1 MPSSTSPLPSVDRE
15 RTSSR
20 RAWLSRR
27 TAGFLLSLFALA
39 GVIAY
44 DYYYVPSN
52 RALVGTWFPTQHVWL
67 LFVALLVLAFYVGWP
82 LAANPVRSRRYW
94 RRLRGNP
101 AAVASLAYVVLFLV
115 VGLAG
120 PFVVEEEVASLF
132 RRYQPPVFVGVKEST
147 IGNCIVPAVDGVCTG
162 TWRFPLGTDH
172 IGHGVLTRVVYGTR
186 ASLVVAAVGSMLVVP
201 MASAVGIAAGYLG
214 GRVDEALMRF
224 VDVQESVP
232 SMVAY
237 VLLSVLFG
245 ESMFLL
251 LAVFG
256 LLSWG
261 GIARLVRSE
270 TLQRRESGYVRAA
283 REAGASHLHVARRHL
298 LPNVS
303 GTVLVATTQL
313 VPLLLLTHAT
323 LEFLFLLD
331 PFLPSW
337 GQSIAE
343 GLSTKFMTFPKLS
356 GFGPPGFPVP
366 FREKWWVA
374 TMPALALT
382 ATVTAFAV
390 LGDALRDVLDPRSE
404 V

>member
-1 MPSSTSPLPSVDRE
+1 MPSSTLLLPSDDWE
-15 RTSSR
+15 RTNPR
-20 RAWLSRR
+20 RARLSRR
-27 TAGFLLSLFALA
+27 TAGFLLSLLALA
-39 GVIAY
+39 GVLAY
-44 DYYYVPSN
+44 DYYYVPSQ
-52 RALVGTWFPTQHVWL
+52 RALAGSWFPTQHEWL
-67 LFVALLVLAFYVGWP
+67 LFVALLVFAFYVGWP
-82 LAANPVRSRRYW
+82 LATNPARTRRYW
-94 RRLRGNP
+94 RRLRTNP
-101 AAVASLAYVVLFLV
+101 AAIASVAYVALFV
-115 VGLAG
+115 AVGLFG
-120 PFVVEEEVASLF
+120 PFLVEEEVASLY
-132 RRYQPPVFVGVKEST
+132 RRYQPPVLLGVKEAT
-147 IGNCIVPAVDGVCTG
+147 IGNCVSPTVDGVCKG
-162 TWRFPLGTDH
+162 TWQFPLGTDH

-186 ASLVVAAVGSMLVVP
+186 AALVVAAVGSMLVVP
-201 MASAVGIAAGYLG
+201 IASAVGIAAGYLG
-214 GRVDEALMRF
+214 GWVDEVLMRF

-237 VLLSVLFG
+237 ILLSVLFG
-245 ESMFLL
+245 ESLFLL
-251 LAVFG
+251 LGVFG

-283 REAGASHLHVARRHL
+283 REAGGGHLHVARRHL

-337 GQSIAE
+337 GQSIAQ
-343 GLSTKFMTFPKLS
+343 GLSTKFLTFPKLS

-366 FREKWWVA
+366 FWDKWWVA
-374 TMPALALT
+374 TMPALAL
-382 ATVTAFAV
+382 AASVSAFAV

>member
-1 MPSSTSPLPSVDRE
+1 MPSSTSPLPSVDWE
-15 RTSSR
+15 RTSAR

-27 TAGFLLSLFALA
+27 NVGFLASLLALA

-44 DYYYVPSN
+44 DYYAVPSQ
-52 RALVGTWFPTQHVWL
+52 RALVGTWFPTRHEWL
-67 LFVALLVLAFYVGWP
+67 LFVALLVFGFYVGWS
-82 LAANPVRSRRYW
+82 LAAAPARTRRYW
-94 RRLRGNP
+94 RRLRANP
-101 AAVASLAYVVLFLV
+101 VAVASLAYVVVFVAVGLFGPFLV
-115 VGLAG
+115 
-120 PFVVEEEVASLF
+120 EEVVGNLY
-132 RRYQPPVFVGVKEST
+132 RRYQPPVLLGVKESV
-147 IGNCIVPAVDGVCTG
+147 IGNCIVPATDGVCKG
-162 TWRFPLGTDH
+162 TLGFPLGTDH
-172 IGHGVLTRVVYGTR
+172 IGHGVLTRIVYGTR
-186 ASLVVAAVGSMLVVP
+186 AALIVAAVGSMLVVP
-201 MASAVGIAAGYLG
+201 IASAVGIAAGYLG
-214 GRVDEALMRF
+214 GRVDEVLMRF

-237 VLLSVLFG
+237 ILLSVLFG
-245 ESMFLL
+245 ESLFLL
-251 LAVFG
+251 LGVFG

-270 TLQRRESGYVRAA
+270 TLQRREAGYVRAA
-283 REAGASHLHVARRHL
+283 REAGASHFQIARRHL

-331 PFLPSW
+331 PFLASW
-337 GQSIAE
+337 GQSIAQ
-343 GLSTKFMTFPKLS
+343 GLSTKYMTFPKLS

-366 FREKWWVA
+366 FWDKWWVA
-374 TMPALALT
+374 TMPALALGG
-382 ATVTAFAV
+382 TVTAFAV